1 MTWMCISD
9 VLQETPFT
17 HESAATRVA
26 WYYLVNGRMF
36 LVITVR
42 LGYMTALEKG
52 QRLINKV
59 FGCFEY
65 CEFYAIKERRNFG
78 NSIKRISNYKSSK
91 STFRGVYKCCL

>member
-1 MTWMCISD
+1 MSISD

-78 NSIKRISNYKSSK
+78 NSIKRISNYKPSK